1 MLRHCLIELNVG
13 GFYLSFC
20 INRLVFVKNYRK
32 YISMVQI
39 CKIHGG
45 KYKLKFKRTL
55 AIEGPVSSFGVFI
68 TLHIYIYLYF
78 NMH

>member
-1 MLRHCLIELNVG
+1 
-13 GFYLSFC
+13 
-20 INRLVFVKNYRK
+20 
-32 YISMVQI
+32 MVQI

-68 TLHIYIYLYF
+68 TLYIYISIYISICTEV
-78 NMH
+78 NDIKH

>member
-1 MLRHCLIELNVG
+1 
-13 GFYLSFC
+13 
-20 INRLVFVKNYRK
+20 
-32 YISMVQI
+32 MVQI

-68 TLHIYIYLYF
+68 TLYIYLSIFQYALKLMTS
-78 NMH
+78 NTK